1 MNLKSNQPLQGY
13 LSTKDAAA
21 YLGISNRW
29 LELLRQIGGGPEYL
43 KLGHH
48 KVTYAIHDLVIWA
61 EQFRR
66 RNTSDAGPSPAS
78 EVE

>member
-1 MNLKSNQPLQGY
+1 MNLKSHQPPQGY

-21 YLGISNRW
+21 FLGISNRW

-61 EQFRR
+61 ERSRR
-66 RNTSDAGPSPAS
+66 RNTSEAGLSSSS